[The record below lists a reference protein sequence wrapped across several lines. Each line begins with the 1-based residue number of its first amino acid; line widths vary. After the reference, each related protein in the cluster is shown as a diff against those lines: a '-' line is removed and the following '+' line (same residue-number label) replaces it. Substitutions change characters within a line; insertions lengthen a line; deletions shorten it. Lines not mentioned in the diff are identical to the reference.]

1 MNVLVS
7 FPSLI
12 SRCQDDNEK
21 VPTIETYLGSIKDGS
36 NLGGS
41 ERKTHV
47 TGMSG
52 GDGVHGNTTSL
63 VGGGG
68 KGGLGL
74 GINGSAH
81 HKRGVLQRRE

>member
-1 MNVLVS
+1 M
-7 FPSLI
+7 
-12 SRCQDDNEK
+12 
-21 VPTIETYLGSIKDGS
+21 
-36 NLGGS
+36 
-41 ERKTHV
+41 
-47 TGMSG
+47 TGMGG

-81 HKRGVLQRRE
+81 HKRGVLQRRRMRIDCRNDSFDLTENKEQK